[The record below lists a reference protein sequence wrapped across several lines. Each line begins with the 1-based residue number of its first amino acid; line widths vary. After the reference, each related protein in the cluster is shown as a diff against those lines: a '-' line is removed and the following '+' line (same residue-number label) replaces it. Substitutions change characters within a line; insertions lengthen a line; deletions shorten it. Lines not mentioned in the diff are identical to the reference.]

1 MHSLTLTC
9 CKSCHNMGSF
19 QDDNVNVTF
28 LFQWKHVL
36 MEHARAVN
44 RTPGTEDPEKDRGG
58 PCSYGAQ
65 VQASK
70 RGICILEKFFRLTI
84 ISLLNN
90 SIHYNILGPRAE
102 GEVCCDSTKVASQR
116 HSGRHSSFPAYQI
129 FILLTHQST

>member
-1 MHSLTLTC
+1 
-9 CKSCHNMGSF
+9 MGSF

-102 GEVCCDSTKVASQR
+102 GGS
-116 HSGRHSSFPAYQI
+116 
-129 FILLTHQST
+129 LL